1 MNVMSLSVSDTH
13 GTTHILSISYGKWV
27 HLAML
32 KRDTTKILKKIFQAP
47 MQFALLFVVGIL
59 YC

>member
-13 GTTHILSISYGKWV
+13 RTTHILSISYGKWV

-32 KRDTTKILKKIFQAP
+32 RGNTIKILKKIFQAP
-47 MQFALLFVVGIL
+47 TQFTLLFVVGIL